1 MSGDVAGAAMGQQG
15 AAEQS
20 SGQQSSGQQ
29 SSGQQGTV
37 EPAGG
42 QEGAGPRPQD
52 AAEQAF
58 GQQGAGPQG
67 AAEQAFGQQSAG
79 PQGAAEQ
86 AAAGQQSAGPQGAA
100 EQAAAGQQGAGPQ
113 GAGPQGPAEQGAM
126 DSTIRQGIEELSR
139 AGWQVP
145 WPESPISGTGPQERA
160 ELEVAFATAMRRTGS
175 LMQLMGQAA
184 ADRIGINST
193 DLNCLNILS
202 FSGHMTAGELAKA
215 TGLTTASITGVIDRL
230 EEAGFV
236 RRERDPHDR
245 RRVVV
250 RLSLD
255 KAVSDVASVFAPM
268 LRDWREMATR
278 YSDDE
283 LRLIVDFY
291 GRVEQVFRKHLLR
304 LRDE

>member
-15 AAEQS
+15 TAEQP
-20 SGQQSSGQQ
+20 SGQQSSGQA
-29 SSGQQGTV
+29 SSGQEST
-37 EPAGG
+37 
-42 QEGAGPRPQD
+42 
-52 AAEQAF
+52 
-58 GQQGAGPQG
+58 GQQGIVEPDAGQEAAWPRG
-67 AAEQAFGQQSAG
+67 AAEQ
-79 PQGAAEQ
+79 GAAGST
-86 AAAGQQSAGPQGAA
+86 A
-100 EQAAAGQQGAGPQ
+100 QQGAEG
-113 GAGPQGPAEQGAM
+113 
-126 DSTIRQGIEELSR
+126 LSR
-139 AGWQVP
+139 AGWELP
-145 WPESPISGTGPQERA
+145 WPESPASGAGPQERA

-184 ADRIGINST
+184 ADRIGINNT

-283 LRLIVDFY
+283 LRLIVDVY
-291 GRVEQVFRKHLLR
+291 GRVEQVYRKHLLR
-304 LRDE
+304 LRDQ

>member
-1 MSGDVAGAAMGQQG
+1 MGQQST
-15 AAEQS
+15 AEQS
-20 SGQQSSGQQ
+20 PGQQ

-37 EPAGG
+37 EAAGG
-42 QEGAGPRPQD
+42 QEGAGPQGAAD
-52 AAEQAF
+52 QAAAEQAA
-58 GQQGAGPQG
+58 GQAGAGPQGTAEQAARRAGAGPQG
-67 AAEQAFGQQSAG
+67 AAGESA
-79 PQGAAEQ
+79 A
-86 AAAGQQSAGPQGAA
+86 
-100 EQAAAGQQGAGPQ
+100 
-113 GAGPQGPAEQGAM
+113 
-126 DSTIRQGIEELSR
+126 DSIARQGIEELSR
-139 AGWQVP
+139 AGWELP
-145 WPESPISGTGPQERA
+145 WPESPTSGTGPQERA

-175 LMQLMGQAA
+175 LMQLVGQAA
-184 ADRIGINST
+184 ADRIGINNT

-268 LRDWREMATR
+268 LRDWREMARR

-291 GRVEQVFRKHLLR
+291 GRVEQVFRKHLVR
-304 LRDE
+304 LRDG

>member
-1 MSGDVAGAAMGQQG
+1 MSGDVAGAAMGQQST
-15 AAEQS
+15 AEQA
-20 SGQQSSGQQ
+20 SGQQASGPQASGQHASGQQ
-29 SSGQQGTV
+29 VSGQH
-37 EPAGG
+37 AS
-42 QEGAGPRPQD
+42 
-52 AAEQAF
+52 
-58 GQQGAGPQG
+58 GPQG
-67 AAEQAFGQQSAG
+67 AAAE
-79 PQGAAEQ
+79 GAAVES
-86 AAAGQQSAGPQGAA
+86 AADSATG
-100 EQAAAGQQGAGPQ
+100 
-113 GAGPQGPAEQGAM
+113 
-126 DSTIRQGIEELSR
+126 QGIEELSR
-139 AGWQVP
+139 AGWELP
-145 WPESPISGTGPQERA
+145 WPESPASGTGRQERA

-184 ADRIGINST
+184 ADRIGINNT

-268 LRDWREMATR
+268 LRDWREMARR

-291 GRVEQVFRKHLLR
+291 GRVEQVFRKHLIR

>member
-1 MSGDVAGAAMGQQG
+1 MSGDVAGAAMSQQST
-15 AAEQS
+15 AE
-20 SGQQSSGQQ
+20 QSSGQQ

-37 EPAGG
+37 DAAAG
-42 QEGAGPRPQD
+42 QEA
-52 AAEQAF
+52 
-58 GQQGAGPQG
+58 
-67 AAEQAFGQQSAG
+67 AG

-86 AAAGQQSAGPQGAA
+86 AARQAGAGPQGAA
-100 EQAAAGQQGAGPQ
+100 EEDAAGSTTRQGA
-113 GAGPQGPAEQGAM
+113 A
-126 DSTIRQGIEELSR
+126 ELSR
-139 AGWQVP
+139 AGWELP
-145 WPESPISGTGPQERA
+145 WPESPTSGTGPRERA
-160 ELEVAFATAMRRTGS
+160 ELELAFATAMRRTGS

-184 ADRIGINST
+184 ADRIGINNT

-291 GRVEQVFRKHLLR
+291 GRVEQVFRKHLIR

>member
-1 MSGDVAGAAMGQQG
+1 MSGDSAGAAMHPPD
-15 AAEQS
+15 AEPA
-20 SGQQSSGQQ
+20 SGQQ
-29 SSGQQGTV
+29 V
-37 EPAGG
+37 RAEPAS
-42 QEGAGPRPQD
+42 
-52 AAEQAF
+52 
-58 GQQGAGPQG
+58 GQQGAGQG
-67 AAEQAFGQQSAG
+67 TADPASGQEGGAEPASGV
-79 PQGAAEQ
+79 AEQ
-86 AAAGQQSAGPQGAA
+86 AAERKTAVSGTAVSGTAVSGTAVGGAA
-100 EQAAAGQQGAGPQ
+100 VGGAAAGGTTPQ
-113 GAGPQGPAEQGAM
+113 
-126 DSTIRQGIEELSR
+126 SLEELSR
-139 AGWQVP
+139 AGWELP
-145 WPESPISGTGPQERA
+145 WAESPFGGAKPQERA
-160 ELEVAFATAMRRTGS
+160 ELELAFATAMRRTGS

-184 ADRIGINST
+184 ADRIGINNT

-202 FSGHMTAGELAKA
+202 FSGHMTAGELARA

-255 KAVSDVASVFAPM
+255 KAVKEVASVFVPM
-268 LRDWREMATR
+268 LRDWREMAAR

-291 GRVEQVFRKHLLR
+291 GRVEQVFRKHLIR

>member
-1 MSGDVAGAAMGQQG
+1 MSGDSAGAAMRPPD
-15 AAEQS
+15 AEPA
-20 SGQQSSGQQ
+20 SGQQ
-29 SSGQQGTV
+29 V
-37 EPAGG
+37 RAEPAS
-42 QEGAGPRPQD
+42 
-52 AAEQAF
+52 
-58 GQQGAGPQG
+58 GQQGAGQG
-67 AAEQAFGQQSAG
+67 TADPASGQEGGAEPASGV
-79 PQGAAEQ
+79 AEQ
-86 AAAGQQSAGPQGAA
+86 AAGRETAVSGTAVGGT
-100 EQAAAGQQGAGPQ
+100 AAGGTAVGGTAAGDTAPQ
-113 GAGPQGPAEQGAM
+113 SP
-126 DSTIRQGIEELSR
+126 EELSR
-139 AGWQVP
+139 AGWELP
-145 WPESPISGTGPQERA
+145 WAESPFGGAKPQERA
-160 ELEVAFATAMRRTGS
+160 ELELAFATAMRRTGS

-184 ADRIGINST
+184 ADRIGINNT

-291 GRVEQVFRKHLLR
+291 GRVEQVFRKHLIR

>member
-1 MSGDVAGAAMGQQG
+1 MSGDVAGAAMSQQST
-15 AAEQS
+15 AEQS
-20 SGQQSSGQQ
+20 SGQQASGQQ
-29 SSGQQGTV
+29 ASAQAGTV
-37 EPAGG
+37 ESAAG
-42 QEGAGPRPQD
+42 QESAGRESA
-52 AAEQAF
+52 AAE
-58 GQQGAGPQG
+58 
-67 AAEQAFGQQSAG
+67 
-79 PQGAAEQ
+79 
-86 AAAGQQSAGPQGAA
+86 AAAGSATQPGT
-100 EQAAAGQQGAGPQ
+100 E
-113 GAGPQGPAEQGAM
+113 
-126 DSTIRQGIEELSR
+126 DLSR
-139 AGWQVP
+139 AGWELP
-145 WPESPISGTGPQERA
+145 WPESPTSGAGPRERA
-160 ELEVAFATAMRRTGS
+160 ELELAFATAMRRTGS

-184 ADRIGINST
+184 ADRIGINNT

-255 KAVSDVASVFAPM
+255 KAVSEVASVFAPM
-268 LRDWREMATR
+268 LRDWREMAAR

-291 GRVEQVFRKHLLR
+291 GRVEQVFRKHLIR